1 MYVSTKVNN
10 LVIFCLRNKNKNKKI
25 MASGKDQSTTS
36 KNLNKE
42 SVTIEMLPLSGE
54 VAIEMSPVSKEMAG

>member
-1 MYVSTKVNN
+1 
-10 LVIFCLRNKNKNKKI
+10 

-42 SVTIEMLPLSGE
+42 SVIIEMLPLSGE
-54 VAIEMSPVSKEMAG
+54 VAIEMSPVSREVAG

>member
-10 LVIFCLRNKNKNKKI
+10 LVIFCFRNKNKNKKI

>member
-1 MYVSTKVNN
+1 ME
-10 LVIFCLRNKNKNKKI
+10 
-25 MASGKDQSTTS
+25 SGKDQSTTS

-54 VAIEMSPVSKEMAG
+54 VAIEMPPVSKEMAG